1 MMNKKEKKEMED
13 MQRAI
18 VEMNQMVA
26 GAKAKE
32 ELMLD
37 YIDNLCGMIESETPI
52 KEHDRWLDDCVHMG
66 WYRTHEDRHGDDND

>member
-37 YIDNLCGMIESETPI
+37 YIDNMSGMIE
-52 KEHDRWLDDCVHMG
+52 
-66 WYRTHEDRHGDDND
+66 